1 MRHFH
6 VFMIYRHMCV
16 TSLTYYNE
24 SVCICAS
31 WTFSPPECVI
41 KQREN
46 SLHVIIKNAQIHYE
60 NEEENRLRCRF
71 VEQKLSACEF
81 TATLMFIIIFMT
93 TRFETFL
100 HDAIIKM
107 QLRVM

>member
-1 MRHFH
+1 
-6 VFMIYRHMCV
+6 MCV
-16 TSLTYYNE
+16 LFMD
-24 SVCICAS
+24 ILK
-31 WTFSPPECVI
+31 SPPINSPECVI

-46 SLHVIIKNAQIHYE
+46 SLHEIIKNAQIHYE